1 MLGTYDA
8 ILQTHQRAISKAEP
22 LRYSRAGNQL
32 RATTNINGSS
42 QDVIQL
48 HQDLLVALQ
57 NLGYHHLVELY
68 LKGFAIQ
75 SADKFPELSG
85 TSISRFKQ
93 VE

>member
-1 MLGTYDA
+1 M
-8 ILQTHQRAISKAEP
+8 
-22 LRYSRAGNQL
+22 
-32 RATTNINGSS
+32 GSN
-42 QDVIQL
+42 QDVMQL

-85 TSISRFKQ
+85 KIIVSVS
-93 VE
+93 VM

>member
-1 MLGTYDA
+1 MLGTYNA
-8 ILQTHQRAISKAEP
+8 ILQTHHRTVAKTEP
-22 LRYSRAGNQL
+22 LKYSRAGSNPP
-32 RATTNINGSS
+32 RSTTTISRSN

-85 TSISRFKQ
+85 TYKIAT
-93 VE
+93 

>member
-8 ILQTHQRAISKAEP
+8 ILQTHHRAVAKAEP
-22 LRYSRAGNQL
+22 LRYSRTGSNL
-32 RATTNINGSS
+32 RTTTNINGSS

-85 TSISRFKQ
+85 TS
-93 VE
+93 